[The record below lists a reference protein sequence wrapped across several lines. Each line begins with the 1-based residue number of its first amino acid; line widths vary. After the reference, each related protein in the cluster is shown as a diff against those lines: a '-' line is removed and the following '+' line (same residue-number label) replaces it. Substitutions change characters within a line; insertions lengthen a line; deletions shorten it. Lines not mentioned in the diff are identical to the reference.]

1 MRIDCINWCR
11 AGYMT
16 SENGLFSFADCV
28 MIPKTKGE
36 LKKLAFY
43 MDGQLW
49 EARWAADE
57 DLLVMKTNDYH
68 IKDAEKIIDGFRG
81 CFKGAAET
89 ESGEEVFLSVYKNE
103 GEGHCEIL
111 VYFYH
116 HGE

>member
-1 MRIDCINWCR
+1 
-11 AGYMT
+11 MT

-28 MIPKTKGE
+28 MIPKMKGE

-49 EARWAADE
+49 EARWATDE
-57 DLLVMKTNDYH
+57 DLLVMKTNDYI
-68 IKDAEKIIDGFRG
+68 IKDAENIIEGFKER
-81 CFKGAAET
+81 FNGAAET

-103 GEGHCEIL
+103 GEGRCEIL
-111 VYFYH
+111 VYFYR